1 MCKKIERR
9 QKLVGR
15 NKTADRPQQQPTT
28 KQQQRK
34 ATLDA
39 HFPFLTSRSL
49 SSLAC
54 VPATTGVCIEWQ
66 LIMSGTLG
74 QTEWPCLCIFAAS
87 RVQDGG
93 CHQLWSSSRNNQQQQ
108 QLQQRG
114 SSASGVSGGGCREFA
129 SLWSPQCVD
138 YPANSSHPKQ
148 IIGKQNLREKKSV
161 GMQFVIDY
169 CRHL

>member
-1 MCKKIERR
+1 MCECVR
-9 QKLVGR
+9 Q
-15 NKTADRPQQQPTT
+15 
-28 KQQQRK
+28 
-34 ATLDA
+34 
-39 HFPFLTSRSL
+39 
-49 SSLAC
+49 
-54 VPATTGVCIEWQ
+54 
-66 LIMSGTLG
+66 G

-114 SSASGVSGGGCREFA
+114 SSASGVSGGGVCYIVCMCFCFGHLFLFVGYLKLGVKLIIPPNEIRRLDKKQNVFFSKEIKCREFA

-148 IIGKQNLREKKSV
+148 IIGKQNLRKKKSV